1 MISTAG
7 DATGNAT
14 AAATVPPLHV
24 VTTDKVVLRDSFVA
38 DAVAIMRRAGS
49 RLALHLRAPRLDAH
63 TVHDLAMRLAAEQ
76 EATGA
81 WLVVY
86 ERVDIALACGARAV
100 QLTSTSLSPAQARA
114 IGPELRIGASAHS
127 VEQVLAAAADGA
139 SWVVLDRILEAG
151 SADDAE
157 RGPDRLVRAARAV
170 IVPVVALG
178 GVRPHHVAA
187 LRQLGARGVA
197 VIRGVW
203 DAPNAGDA
211 AFDYLSAYDAGGA
224 SRSG

>member
-7 DATGNAT
+7 DSAGV
-14 AAATVPPLHV
+14 ATVPTLHV
-24 VTTDKVVLRDSFVA
+24 VTTDKVVLRDSFVT
-38 DAVAIMRRAGS
+38 DATAVMRRARH

-63 TVHDLAMRLAAEQ
+63 TVHDLAMLLASEQ

-127 VEQVLAAAADGA
+127 VPQVVAAAADGA
-139 SWVVLDRILEAG
+139 AWVVLDRVLEAG
-151 SADDAE
+151 SAEDSD
-157 RGPDRLVRAARAV
+157 RGPDRLVRASRAV
-170 IVPVVALG
+170 AVPVIALG